1 MGRIGLITK
10 TATVAA
16 AISIAAVSVALSAF
30 AQTQSDEHSKRL
42 AALAW
47 AKTQQ
52 QAAVRLLLPPATG
65 EDVVLPVCRVISIRP
80 SSYSDDWRE
89 FHILIKERCDHT
101 ITYAA
106 VTTMPT
112 PLIYQMAQM
121 KIEDNSVTVD
131 AAVQR
136 LKFDRVPL
144 PPARAK
150 QILKLLDRARVTFTP
165 LQAFVLDSPG
175 VEVSIVSWGE
185 LRVVTY
191 LGDTRPG
198 WKGLNAALREALRLS
213 DINLDRLRF
222 DPSAIEH

>member
-1 MGRIGLITK
+1 MDRIGLITRIR
-10 TATVAA
+10 TVAA
-16 AISIAAVSVALSAF
+16 VISITAVGVAYSAR
-30 AQTQSDEHSKRL
+30 AQTPPDAHAKR
-42 AALAW
+42 
-47 AKTQQ
+47 
-52 QAAVRLLLPPATG
+52 QAAITWAVENEQAAMRAVLPPATG
-65 EDVVLPVCRVISIRP
+65 RDVVLPVCRVISIRP

-106 VTTMPT
+106 VTTMST

-121 KIEDNSVTVD
+121 KIEDDNVTVD

-150 QILKLLDRARVTFTP
+150 RILKLLDGARLTLTP

-175 VEVSIVSWGE
+175 IEVSVVSWGE

-198 WKGLNAALREALRLS
+198 WKGLNAALREGLRLS
-213 DINLDRLRF
+213 NVHVEQLRF
-222 DPSAIEH
+222 DPSAIEQ